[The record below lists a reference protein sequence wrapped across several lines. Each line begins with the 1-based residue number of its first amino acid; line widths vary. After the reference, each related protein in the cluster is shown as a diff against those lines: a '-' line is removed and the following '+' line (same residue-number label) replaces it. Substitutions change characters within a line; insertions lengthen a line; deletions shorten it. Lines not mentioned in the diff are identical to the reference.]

1 MLIYLSFM
9 ERDKR
14 TLWRPDQEW
23 NRTE

>member
-14 TLWRPDQEW
+14 TSWRPDQEW
-23 NRTE
+23 IRTE